1 MLKNRFKHMPD
12 WLLKQIGLSHHL
24 EGAVCYLTILL
35 SRPLSLVSFFFFP
48 FSSCFPPFLIPTNA
62 ARAELPH
69 LLEAAARLR
78 LPFLLHL
85 QHLQVG
91 GRGSVLPTL
100 PPSM

>member
-1 MLKNRFKHMPD
+1 MPD

-35 SRPLSLVSFFFFP
+35 SRPLSLVPFSFFFFP

-62 ARAELPH
+62 THAELPH
-69 LLEAAARLR
+69 LLEATARLR